1 MIPTSGPRNEVEAML
16 APLVGPPLAELA
28 DQLRTLPHL
37 AARER
42 DVVTGSL
49 STTLHEVVWR
59 HVRRVVLVELH
70 AARIAGRLQAEDSH
84 ARWDEWVATLAAP
97 GGWEKVADPYPDLL
111 PRLRSLMVNR
121 CTAAHTLAER
131 ISTDRPALAPLL
143 GAEPGELRELRFGA
157 GDSHQNGQTVTTVRL
172 DGGSVV
178 YKPRSLAVDAVLGG
192 LLPRLLPD
200 VPEAGRIRVP
210 AVLTREDRLG
220 PYGWAEH
227 VAHRYCRDDHELRT
241 FYRGLGHWLAVMRL
255 LAGSDLHSENLI
267 ACGPVPVVVDCETM
281 FTPHRAV
288 NADGYGDAVALAGD
302 LLARSVL
309 RTGILPGRG
318 GQGGRRGADV
328 SAAGALPGQQPAA
341 QVRTVVGHGTDDA
354 RMGFVP
360 ARPHHRSANHPSPEP
375 DLGRHWEHVLDGC
388 TELTRHLHTLDRDG
402 ALEPLLAGF
411 AGCPVRVVL
420 RDTATYAELAE
431 VLWHPSSL
439 YEPEPAVQRVTGLL
453 IRQAHNGAE
462 VPDDPAVVGAEVADL
477 LHGDIPVF
485 TTISGSGLLA
495 GPRGTRW
502 GASQDLV
509 AAALAR
515 WRGSDLET
523 DRRVIRAT
531 LVSAYLNEGGTQRML
546 RRTDPPP
553 RTDHLDRRRREQAA
567 LVVRQLAQ
575 AAVRGDDGTV
585 TWVAPML
592 DPTGWAV
599 RLTTPDLYN
608 GQAGIAV
615 LLAGYMREEAA
626 GRADPVPDLA
636 ALLSAVLRTMTMA
649 EDRTAQVRADAAA
662 AGLLARPEPAGG
674 YLGLGSRIWAWL
686 LLHRLGVVAA
696 TDARA
701 RAEALAELLPE
712 AVDADEEHDLLAGSA
727 GAVVPLLR
735 LAEHTGHRR
744 WRDLAS
750 TIGARLA
757 QRARRVDGGAC
768 WSNGTTGTATE
779 GVAHGAFGIGWA
791 LTRLAAATGAD
802 APREVG
808 ADGPREVG
816 AAALAWGRAEHHRQ
830 RRQRREENPGERDT
844 QSASWCRGAAGIA
857 VCAAD
862 LWRHGEGPGWREVLG
877 EAVRGTWPD
886 GSGATYTLCHGD
898 LGAWEV
904 LDIARDAGLMPSDLD
919 QEQAAAQIVT
929 SVEQYGPA
937 TGLTRAVFQPGLFVG
952 SGGVAYQLLRMH
964 PDCDLPSVLLPDPG
978 PNV

>member
-1 MIPTSGPRNEVEAML
+1 MIPTSDRRGEVEAML

-37 AARER
+37 AAHER

-49 STTLHEVVWR
+49 STTLYEVVWR

-70 AARIAGRLQAEDSH
+70 AARISGRLRAEESH
-84 ARWDEWVATLAAP
+84 ARWEEWVATLAAP
-97 GGWEKVADPYPDLL
+97 GGWEKVVDPYPDLL
-111 PRLRSLMVNR
+111 PRLRSLMANR
-121 CTAAHTLAER
+121 CTAARTLAER
-131 ISTDRPALAPLL
+131 IGTDRPALAPLL

-200 VPEAGRIRVP
+200 VPDADRIRVP
-210 AVLTREDRLG
+210 AVVTREDRLG

-281 FTPHRAV
+281 FTPHRAF

-360 ARPHHRSANHPSPEP
+360 ARTHHRPANHPSPEP
-375 DLGRHWEHVLDGC
+375 DLGRYWEHVLDGC
-388 TELTRHLHTLDRDG
+388 TELTRHLHALDRDG

-411 AGCPVRVVL
+411 AACPVRVVL

-439 YEPEPAVQRVTGLL
+439 YEPEQAVRRVTGLL
-453 IRQAHNGAE
+453 VRQAHNGAE
-462 VPDDPAVVGAEVADL
+462 VPDDPVVVGAEVADL
-477 LHGDIPVF
+477 LQGDIPVF
-485 TTISGSGLLA
+485 TTTAASGQLA

-502 GASQDLV
+502 GVSQDLV
-509 AAALAR
+509 EAALAR
-515 WRGSDLET
+515 WRGSDLDT

-531 LVSAYLNEGGTQRML
+531 LVSAYLNEGGAAPQML

-599 RLTTPDLYN
+599 RMTTPDLYN
-608 GQAGIAV
+608 GLAGIAV
-615 LLAGYMREEAA
+615 LLAGYLREEAA
-626 GRADPVPDLA
+626 GRADRVPEVA
-636 ALLSAVLRTMTMA
+636 ALLPAVLRTMTMA

-662 AGLLARPEPAGG
+662 AGLRARPEPAGG

-686 LLHRLGVVAA
+686 LLHRLGAVATA
-696 TDARA
+696 DALA
-701 RAEALAELLPE
+701 RAESLAALLPA
-712 AVDADEEHDLLAGSA
+712 AVEADEDHDLLAGAA

-735 LAEHTGHRR
+735 LAEHTGGSR

-750 TIGARLA
+750 TIGARLV
-757 QRARRVDGGAC
+757 QRANWVDGGAC
-768 WSNGTTGTATE
+768 WPNGPTGAATE
-779 GVAHGAFGIGWA
+779 GVAHGAYGIGWA
-791 LTRLAAATGAD
+791 LTRLAAATGAQ
-802 APREVG
+802 A
-808 ADGPREVG
+808 PREVG
-816 AAALAWGRAEHHRQ
+816 AAAIAWARAAHVRQ
-830 RRQRREENPGERDT
+830 RRQRREEHPGERDT
-844 QSASWCRGAAGIA
+844 QSASWCRGAAGFG

-862 LWRHGEGPGWREVLG
+862 LWRLGEGPDWRDLLG
-877 EAVRGTWPD
+877 EAVARTWPD

-904 LDIARDAGLMPSDLD
+904 LDLARDAGVLPSDLD
-919 QEQAAAQIVT
+919 CERAAAQIVT

-964 PDCDLPSVLLPDPG
+964 PDGDLPSVLLPDPG